1 MFVVSSNTDTLGQDI
16 RGTQKSWKG
25 ETKKAEIVPK
35 SKEGWQTLPKLA
47 AENNWIRENLLVPFG
62 GATARVERPTANL
75 VVVFETFKRSH
86 NLKVWLSFA
95 PTRGKIF

>member
-1 MFVVSSNTDTLGQDI
+1 MAKTFEALRSHGKEK
-16 RGTQKSWKG
+16 RRRQKSYPNP
-25 ETKKAEIVPK
+25 KKAGK
-35 SKEGWQTLPKLA
+35 HYRNLA